1 MEVTISIKRFDPE
14 IDEKPYRK
22 EYKINVEP
30 TFRIL
35 DCLDKIK
42 WEIDGS
48 LAYRRSC
55 SHGICGSDAVMIN
68 GVNELACQIL
78 VQSATGGLKKKKI
91 KIDPLPSL
99 PVIKDL
105 VVDMDTF
112 FDKYEVVKP
121 YLISKTAPPVKER
134 YQSQADRAAIDEAV
148 NCILCGACSSSCPS
162 LWSNDAYLGPAALLK
177 AYRFVFDSRDDA
189 PDERLD
195 VVDTPDGL
203 WRCHTIFNCVEVCPK
218 EINLTWHIS
227 QLKKRAAL
235 REL

>member
-1 MEVTISIKRFDPE
+1 MKITLSILRFDPE
-14 IDEKPYRK
+14 KDKKPSRK
-22 EYKINVEP
+22 EYTIEAEP
-30 TFRIL
+30 TDRIL
-35 DCLDKIK
+35 DCLDKVK
-42 WEIDGS
+42 WQIDGS

-55 SHGICGSDAVMIN
+55 SHGICGSDAMMIN
-68 GVNELACQIL
+68 GKNILACQIL
-78 VQSATGGLKKKKI
+78 VKDFKKKYI

-105 VVDMDTF
+105 IVNMDSF
-112 FDKYEVVKP
+112 FAKYDIIKP
-121 YLISKTAPPVKER
+121 YLMPKDQPPAKER
-134 YQSQADRAAIDEAV
+134 LQSTEDRALIDEAV

-162 LWSNDAYLGPAALLK
+162 LWSNDNYLGPAALLK

-189 PDERLD
+189 ADERLD

-227 QLKKRAAL
+227 QLKKKCAV

>member
-1 MEVTISIKRFDPE
+1 MNVTLSINRFDP
-14 IDEKPYRK
+14 IKDKKPYRK
-22 EYKINVEP
+22 EYIIDVPP

-35 DCLDKIK
+35 DCLDKVK

-55 SHGICGSDAVMIN
+55 SHGICGSDALMIN
-68 GVNELACQIL
+68 GVNKLACQVL
-78 VQSATGGLKKKKI
+78 VQDYKKKFI

-105 VVDMDTF
+105 VVNMDSF
-112 FDKYEVVKP
+112 FAKYDIVKP
-121 YLISKTAPPVKER
+121 YLISKTPPPQFER
-134 YQSQADRAAIDEAV
+134 YQSQEDRLLIDEAV
-148 NCILCGACSSSCPS
+148 NCILCGACSTSCPS
-162 LWSNDAYLGPAALLK
+162 LWSNDSYLGPAAMLK
-177 AYRFVFDSRDDA
+177 AYRFIFDSRDEA

-195 VVDTPDGL
+195 IVDTPDGL

-218 EINLTWHIS
+218 EINITWHLS
-227 QLKKRAAL
+227 QLKKRCSL

>member
-14 IDEKPYRK
+14 VDKKPYRT
-22 EYKINVEP
+22 EYKIDVEP

-68 GVNELACQIL
+68 GVNKLACQIL
-78 VQSATGGLKKKKI
+78 VQDFKKKYI

-105 VVDMDTF
+105 VVNMDSF

-121 YLISKTAPPVKER
+121 YLIDKTAPPVKER
-134 YQSQADRAAIDEAV
+134 YQSQEDRALIDEAV
-148 NCILCGACSSSCPS
+148 NCILCGACSASCPS

-177 AYRFVFDSRDDA
+177 AYRYIFDSRDEA

-195 VVDTPDGL
+195 IVDTPDGL

-218 EINLTWHIS
+218 DINLTWHIS

>member
-1 MEVTISIKRFDPE
+1 MEAVISIKRFDPE
-14 IDEKPYRK
+14 VDQKPYRV
-22 EYKINVEP
+22 EYKIDVEP

-55 SHGICGSDAVMIN
+55 SHGICGSDAMMIN
-68 GVNELACQIL
+68 GVNKLACQVLIHDF
-78 VQSATGGLKKKKI
+78 KKKFI

-105 VVDMDTF
+105 VVNMDSF

-121 YLISKTAPPVKER
+121 YLIAKTAPPVKER
-134 YQSQADRAAIDEAV
+134 YQSKEDRAKIDEAV

-162 LWSNDAYLGPAALLK
+162 LWSNDSYLGPAALLK
-177 AYRFVFDSRDDA
+177 AYRYIFDSRDEA

-195 VVDTPDGL
+195 IVDTPDGL

-227 QLKKRAAL
+227 QLKKRTAM